1 MITILNRK
9 ELITV
14 FSIKQ
19 QGIIRELLNSEGIK
33 YSIKTV
39 DQRSPLPF
47 SSGNRSQTGT
57 FGENLEMNM
66 EYIIY
71 VHKDDFEK
79 ADYILNKNHN
89 IIFK

>member
-14 FSIKQ
+14 FSMKQ

-33 YSIKTV
+33 HSIKTV
-39 DQRSPLPF
+39 EQRSPSPF

-57 FGENLEMNM
+57 FGENL
-66 EYIIY
+66 
-71 VHKDDFEK
+71 
-79 ADYILNKNHN
+79 
-89 IIFK
+89 

>member
-14 FSIKQ
+14 FSMKQ

-39 DQRSPLPF
+39 DQRSSSPF

-57 FGENLEMNM
+57 FGENLEMNT